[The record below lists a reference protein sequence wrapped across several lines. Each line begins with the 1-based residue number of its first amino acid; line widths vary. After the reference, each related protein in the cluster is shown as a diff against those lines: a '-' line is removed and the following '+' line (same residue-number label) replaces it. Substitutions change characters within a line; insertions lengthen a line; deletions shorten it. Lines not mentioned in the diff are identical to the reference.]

1 VKTVGR
7 PRELERSG
15 ACRGYADPAEMLT
28 RLEEVGI
35 RPSRWPSAAT
45 AVVASQV
52 EHVSITIVW

>member
-1 VKTVGR
+1 MTTTGALRSPRIGVKTVGR

-35 RPSRWPSAAT
+35 RPSR
-45 AVVASQV
+45 
-52 EHVSITIVW
+52 